1 MYLIYIRYI
10 RNVYI
15 KGINIFKVV
24 DEDNGKK
31 IIRVL
36 VIRKY
41 KNKI

>member
-1 MYLIYIRYI
+1 MYLIYTRYI

-15 KGINIFKVV
+15 KGTNTPKVV

-31 IIRVL
+31 ITRVL